1 MKTLTKK
8 LWLTILAFTLTLCTA
23 FGVILTMPLAKAD
36 DSAAEPPDFST
47 WFAEPLELDDVIAQ
61 RYIRYT
67 PSNADNYDA
76 TEEQFHWVS
85 TQNIG
90 LFFSSLTGDGRYN
103 AMYNE
108 DVIKPVAVE
117 DKSYVY
123 YIDLYEYEY
132 HGLDDNDEQL
142 DISVSIREGDTVKDD
157 SETDF
162 SAFTILEEPPVSG
175 LASKTLEVGDD
186 LAGKWVYMPYGAMT
200 DVVLSKTLSID
211 QGEDETLEVDF
222 FLGFYGNPENEP
234 NQAADG
240 CPCSWEFSE
249 IGIEVFTDGSKA
261 YYKIPETFTLTHGN
275 EFAINETEV
284 FGAGDLVVKRIDAPE
299 DGPQLILFYDAP
311 VVDDE
316 TPDNPGEDVTPDNP
330 TDEQPGESENND
342 VKTFFEEYGTL
353 VICASVVVLVLIGG
367 LIIIANTKKR

>member
-142 DISVSIREGDTVKDD
+142 DISVSIRALSPVKYKYP
-157 SETDF
+157 ST
-162 SAFTILEEPPVSG
+162 
-175 LASKTLEVGDD
+175 ASKPVERLYSATDACLLFVAFFAFRPR
-186 LAGKWVYMPYGAMT
+186 LKISVSRSVSIGKT
-200 DVVLSKTLSID
+200 RSKNAL
-211 QGEDETLEVDF
+211 
-222 FLGFYGNPENEP
+222 
-234 NQAADG
+234 
-240 CPCSWEFSE
+240 
-249 IGIEVFTDGSKA
+249 
-261 YYKIPETFTLTHGN
+261 
-275 EFAINETEV
+275 
-284 FGAGDLVVKRIDAPE
+284 
-299 DGPQLILFYDAP
+299 
-311 VVDDE
+311 
-316 TPDNPGEDVTPDNP
+316 
-330 TDEQPGESENND
+330 
-342 VKTFFEEYGTL
+342 
-353 VICASVVVLVLIGG
+353 
-367 LIIIANTKKR
+367 